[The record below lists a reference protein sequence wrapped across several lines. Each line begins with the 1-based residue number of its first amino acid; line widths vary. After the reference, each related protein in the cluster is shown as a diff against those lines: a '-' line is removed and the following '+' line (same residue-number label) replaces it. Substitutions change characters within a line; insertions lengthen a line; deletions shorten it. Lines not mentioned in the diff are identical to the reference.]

1 MSNLKPRVLFVAWD
15 GVRDDELAA
24 AITPCLDALTAQ
36 GFRATMRVHPKN
48 PTISGPVWATSLT
61 GVHSDEHGITDNNL
75 HGHRLGSFP
84 DVLYRIRK
92 AMPGASTFAAGA
104 WAPLFSAVSGGPLL
118 VGGGYR
124 PMSGIDDETAREQI
138 ASIDEATT
146 GRCAMELLTAE
157 HSAVFA
163 HFERPDMVAHSEGIT
178 PRYRAA
184 IETCDTQLGVLLAAI
199 DARANRANEEWTIIV
214 ATDHGHRDEGGHG
227 GESREERNAWIVAV
241 GPEVNASSA
250 SHVDHSDI
258 AAHVLHAL
266 GLPVPPETVGR
277 PFGTRLDGVTP
288 R

>member
-1 MSNLKPRVLFVAWD
+1 MSNLEPRVLFVAWD

-24 AITPCLDALTAQ
+24 AHTPCLDALAAR

-61 GVHSDEHGITDNNL
+61 GVHSDEHGITGNDF

-84 DVLYRIRK
+84 DVLYRIREGL
-92 AMPGASTFAAGA
+92 PGASTFATGA
-104 WAPLFSAVSGGPLL
+104 WAPLFSEVSGGPLL
-118 VGGGYR
+118 VGGGHR
-124 PMSGIDDETAREQI
+124 PMSGIGDEATRELI

-146 GRCAMELLTAE
+146 GRCAMELLTAD

-163 HFERPDMVAHSEGIT
+163 HLERPDMVGHSEGVT

-214 ATDHGHRDEGGHG
+214 ATDHGHRNEGGHG
-227 GESREERNAWIVAV
+227 GESHEERTAWIVAV
-241 GPEVNASSA
+241 GPELNASSA

-258 AAHVLHAL
+258 AAHMLHAL
-266 GLPVPPETVGR
+266 GVPIPSEIAGR
-277 PFGTRLDGVTP
+277 PFGTRSGGVTP